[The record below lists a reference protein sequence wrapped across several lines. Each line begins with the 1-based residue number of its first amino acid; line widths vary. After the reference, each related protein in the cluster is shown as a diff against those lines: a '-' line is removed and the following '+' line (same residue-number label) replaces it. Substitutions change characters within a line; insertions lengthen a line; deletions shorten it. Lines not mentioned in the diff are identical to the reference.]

1 MTLLTPKL
9 EIAFTTTPDDP
20 SPVWVDVSQYARSV
34 SGNVSLSRGRL
45 DRYDKVQPS
54 KLSFT
59 LMNHDGR
66 FTPGNTLS
74 PYYPYVKKGRKVR
87 YSLVHNGTTYRRFVG
102 FIDEWPVTWADA
114 SVVTSDVQ
122 VTATSRTSR
131 LARSRPL
138 PSIIEIEY
146 GRDTPSA
153 YFTLGDGEGSTRA
166 GNVASTIRNPMVAT
180 SVGGGATS
188 LITFG
193 SATGPGTDSLTAAQ
207 FTRTSASVGA
217 YLVSTSPTE
226 YTTFGAQDSY
236 LLEAFFSSSV
246 TAEMGICQADQF
258 GFFPGQTAYY
268 IGTSATGK
276 LVGVNWGVGSAI
288 YTLTS
293 AATVTDGNTHH
304 VALRETYD
312 GVNTVATLF
321 LDGVSVA
328 TTSLGGDWTT
338 SVYRVVAGG
347 GVLTSSGS
355 LLNSCFTGTLAH
367 VAFTY
372 STAAAAVTDARILA
386 HAQSGLTGF
395 SGERSDQRV
404 ARLAT
409 YAGIPAADVSVET
422 GLSTSITNQDTTD
435 RTPIDLMQEVTDTEG
450 GVLFDSGDGKLTFH
464 ARSHRYNAASSL
476 TLHAATGGVTGELTP
491 SFEPRLDD
499 QGLVNDVTASRP
511 NGVTV
516 RAVDTASV
524 TEYGV
529 YREDLTL
536 LTTDDNEVADAAS
549 WKLYIGSTPQVSVP
563 SAEANIAQ
571 ASIAQ
576 TATIL
581 AREIGDR
588 ITCANLPVQAPATS
602 MDFFIE
608 GYEETLTADSHTIK
622 FNLSSAAQSGVWQ
635 LDSSVYSLLG
645 TSTRL
650 GY

>member
-1 MTLLTPKL
+1 MTLLLPKI
-9 EIAFTTTPDDP
+9 EIAFSTSPDDP
-20 SPVWVDVSQYARSV
+20 SPVWVDVSQYTRNV
-34 SGNVSLSRGRL
+34 SGDVSVSRGRL

-66 FTPGNTLS
+66 FTPGNTTS
-74 PYYPYVKKGRKVR
+74 PYYPNVKKGRKVR

-102 FIDEWPVTWADA
+102 FIDEWPVTWTDA
-114 SVVTSDVQ
+114 SVVTSDVK
-122 VTATSRTSR
+122 VTASSRTSR

-153 YFTLGDGEGSTRA
+153 YFTLGDDEGSTRA

-180 SVGGGATS
+180 SVGGGSIS

-217 YLVSTSPTE
+217 NLVSTSPTE
-226 YTTFGAQDSY
+226 YTTFGAQDSQ

-246 TAEMGICQADQF
+246 TTEMGICQADQF
-258 GFFPGQTAYY
+258 GFYPGQTAYY
-268 IGTSATGK
+268 IGTNASGK
-276 LVGVNWGVGSAI
+276 LIGVSWGVGSVL
-288 YTLTS
+288 YTITS
-293 AATVTDGNTHH
+293 AATVTDGATHH
-304 VALRETYD
+304 VAFRETYD
-312 GVNTVATLF
+312 GVNTVGTLF
-321 LDGVSVA
+321 LDGVSVG
-328 TTSLGGDWTT
+328 TNSLAGDWTIGA
-338 SVYRVVAGG
+338 YRIVAGG
-347 GVLTSSGS
+347 GVLTSGGT
-355 LLNSCFTGTLAH
+355 LLNSCFTGTIAH

-372 STAAAAVTDARILA
+372 SLTPVSDARILA
-386 HAQSGLTGF
+386 HAQAGLTGF
-395 SGERSDQRV
+395 SGERSDQRIS
-404 ARLAT
+404 RLAT

-422 GLSTSITNQDTTD
+422 GLSTSIVNQDTTD
-435 RTPIDLMQEVTDTEG
+435 RTPIDLMQDVTDTEG

-476 TLHAATGGVTGELTP
+476 TIRAATGGTTGEIMP

-516 RAVDTASV
+516 RAVDTTSV

-529 YREDLTL
+529 YREDITL

-571 ASIAQ
+571 ASVAQ
-576 TATIL
+576 TTAIL

-622 FNLSSAAQSGVWQ
+622 FNLSSASQSGVWQ
-635 LDSSVYSLLG
+635 LDSSVYSVLG